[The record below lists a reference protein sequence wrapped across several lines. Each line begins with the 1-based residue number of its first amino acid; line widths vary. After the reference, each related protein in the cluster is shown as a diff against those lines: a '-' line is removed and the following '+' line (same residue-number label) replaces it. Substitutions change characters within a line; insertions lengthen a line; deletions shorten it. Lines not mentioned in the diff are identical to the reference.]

1 MITIFIVYKWRL
13 SGISFKEKTCLF
25 TSLLRFLV
33 YRLFTWC
40 ICQCFVDV
48 IDCRLIETK
57 KKRKKKE
64 IAVKIIFITDQVR
77 NAAQVCECC
86 S

>member
-25 TSLLRFLV
+25 TSLLHFLV

-40 ICQCFVDV
+40 TCQCFVDV
-48 IDCRLIETK
+48 IDCRLIEK
-57 KKRKKKE
+57 KTNKQTNKKKE
-64 IAVKIIFITDQVR
+64 IAVEIIFITDQVR
-77 NAAQVCECC
+77 NAA
-86 S
+86 

>member
-1 MITIFIVYKWRL
+1 MEVKWNFLQR
-13 SGISFKEKTCLF
+13 KTCLF
-25 TSLLRFLV
+25 TSLLHFLV

-40 ICQCFVDV
+40 TCQCFVDV

-57 KKRKKKE
+57 KKEKK

-77 NAAQVCECC
+77 NAA
-86 S
+86 

>member
-1 MITIFIVYKWRL
+1 MEVKWNFFHR
-13 SGISFKEKTCLF
+13 KTCLF
-25 TSLLRFLV
+25 TSLLHFLV

-40 ICQCFVDV
+40 TCQCFFDV

-57 KKRKKKE
+57 KQQQKKKLLLRSFLQLIKSE
-64 IAVKIIFITDQVR
+64 MLRKFVSVVPSISDI
-77 NAAQVCECC
+77 